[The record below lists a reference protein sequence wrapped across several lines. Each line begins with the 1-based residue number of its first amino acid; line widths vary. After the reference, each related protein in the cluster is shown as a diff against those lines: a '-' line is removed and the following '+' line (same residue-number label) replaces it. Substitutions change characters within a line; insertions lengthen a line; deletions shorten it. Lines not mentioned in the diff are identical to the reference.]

1 MKRKRSILRLFI
13 LSAIYFLVANFAHPV
28 EPTFYKLLELPDY
41 MFGVAFAA
49 MATTVFLF
57 SPFWGKMSDRI
68 GPCNVQV
75 ICYIGYAIG
84 QLYFFFLAKGIVH
97 VVLARLLA
105 GVFIGGIGVA
115 NILYI
120 IENTEGEHKG
130 GPLATYATLSAVF
143 SAFGY
148 LIGGVV
154 GDLSLKGCLA
164 AEVIGLFLLSLLVYL
179 FMEDKPREE
188 TKIDVREV
196 MKEANPLK
204 AFAIPREDLSIAF
217 FAFLMVCMFTSFAS
231 TCYEQCFNYFIKDQY
246 GFPPSYNGY
255 LKGGVGIITL
265 IANSTICSYLLNR
278 TEIRKSITY
287 VFMLCLIMMWGIIV
301 IEEVRPFIIL
311 NVVFFAFNA
320 VYKPLLQSMLNGF
333 SKKSSG
339 SIVGIYNSMTNIGT
353 IVGSLTSG
361 FVYAVSPKG
370 SFFYAAIA
378 FGFAIIFSIIQRF
391 NDKNTNRIIEK

>member
-1 MKRKRSILRLFI
+1 MTRKISILRLFI
-13 LSAIYFLVANFAHPV
+13 LAAIYFMVANFAHPV
-28 EPTFYKLLELPDY
+28 EPTFYKILELPDY

-68 GPCNVQV
+68 GPCKVQV
-75 ICYIGYAIG
+75 ICYIGYAFG

-97 VVLARLLA
+97 VILARLIA

-154 GDLSLKGCLA
+154 GDLSLNGCLA
-164 AEVIGLFLLSLLVYL
+164 AQVVGLFVLSLLVHI
-179 FMEDKPREE
+179 FMEDMPRENA
-188 TKIDVREV
+188 KINVHEI

-204 AFAIPREDLSIAF
+204 AFVIPKEDLTIAF
-217 FAFLMVCMFTSFAS
+217 ISFLMVCMFTSFAS

-265 IANSTICSYLLNR
+265 IANSTICNYLLYK

-287 VFMLCLIMMWGIIV
+287 VLVVCLFMMWGIV
-301 IEEVRPFIIL
+301 MLEEVRPFIIL

-333 SKKSSG
+333 SKKASG
-339 SIVGIYNSMTNIGT
+339 SIVGVYNSMTNIGS

-370 SFFYAAIA
+370 SFVYAAIA
-378 FGFAIIFSIIQRF
+378 FGFAIIFSIVQRF
-391 NDKNTNRIIEK
+391 NDKNTNVIIEK